1 MIAGTEAP
9 YTGLER
15 TLLARNRE
23 LEHRIDEL
31 EKMYDKAAQDLI
43 EALDRAS
50 AYRATA
56 TSLHQEIE
64 RRTGVERRQMND
76 IGLASRHGWR
86 RGGAVERRKSWP
98 R

>member
-23 LEHRIDEL
+23 LERRIDEL